1 MSHVPTHPPR
11 VLVLQA
17 DRSLQARCRRAL
29 GLWGFDV
36 RCTASA
42 ERALE
47 LVAKGPCAAMVVDL
61 DTPSVDA
68 LGVLSAIR
76 SHGPTQ
82 MLPVLALSASTDEA
96 MGELVRGT
104 GCDRVIEGPFDAD
117 ALAAEVES
125 VLARASR
132 AAA

>member
-1 MSHVPTHPPR
+1 MSLESTYPPR
-11 VLVLQA
+11 ILVLEA
-17 DRSLQARCRRAL
+17 DRTLQARCRRAL

-47 LVAKGPCAAMVVDL
+47 LLAKGPCAALVVNL

-68 LGVLSAIR
+68 LGMLGAIR
-76 SHGPTQ
+76 SHGPTRT
-82 MLPVLALSASTDEA
+82 LPVLALSGSSDDA
-96 MGELVRGT
+96 MGELVRGR
-104 GCDRVIEGPFDAD
+104 GCDRILEGPFDAD
-117 ALAAEVES
+117 GLAAEVES
-125 VLARASR
+125 VLARATR